1 MTREE
6 EIEKEAEKYAY
17 KGVDDE
23 FKPMVKGIA
32 IYLIDAFKTGA
43 EFADQ
48 HQKEGL
54 WDSQKVCN
62 ILRNKMDSNWFYE
75 KMERADYDS
84 IIEDLRKAME
94 E

>member
-1 MTREE
+1 MSREE

-23 FKPMVKGIA
+23 LKPMVKGIA

-48 HQKEGL
+48 HPRKGL
-54 WDSQKVCN
+54 WDAEKVIEWLMNN
-62 ILRNKMDSNWFYE
+62 INNYLSKSNYLQYI
-75 KMERADYDS
+75 R
-84 IIEDLRKAME
+84 IITYI
-94 E
+94 